1 MIKSVISLI
10 IFFFILGCEN
20 TSKKNITN
28 IVDNTKK
35 IINKKSTDTTQS
47 LDSNIPNNNV
57 FYYLGEN
64 YFIEGVEYI
73 PKENYSYNESGLASF
88 YGKELHN
95 TKTINNDLNKVT
107 ELLGRHKTLPLPSV
121 VKITNLENGLS
132 VVIKIVDR
140 HQDNSSLIQVS
151 RKVAQLLK
159 FYKNKVARVRV
170 EILADPSKQ
179 WKSVSMS
186 MNEATFNDT
195 IKSAP
200 TDIVSISDIDES
212 LEKNVDEHSI
222 EQPIEIGS
230 ETVIN
235 TDLFIKVSEFN
246 TYEEIEKIIKDLNK
260 SLKYTTERNNSLYNL
275 ILGPIKNVE
284 ADKLVSYFVA
294 KGYKKT
300 EIILK

>member
-10 IFFFILGCEN
+10 IIFFILGCEN

-73 PKENYSYNESGLASF
+73 PEENYSYIESGLASF

-121 VKITNLENGLS
+121 VKITNLENITISESRLS
-132 VVIKIVDR
+132 INFKISTK
-140 HQDNSSLIQVS
+140 HQHLD
-151 RKVAQLLK
+151 
-159 FYKNKVARVRV
+159 
-170 EILADPSKQ
+170 
-179 WKSVSMS
+179 
-186 MNEATFNDT
+186 
-195 IKSAP
+195 
-200 TDIVSISDIDES
+200 
-212 LEKNVDEHSI
+212 
-222 EQPIEIGS
+222 
-230 ETVIN
+230 
-235 TDLFIKVSEFN
+235 
-246 TYEEIEKIIKDLNK
+246 
-260 SLKYTTERNNSLYNL
+260 
-275 ILGPIKNVE
+275 
-284 ADKLVSYFVA
+284 
-294 KGYKKT
+294 
-300 EIILK
+300 

>member
-200 TDIVSISDIDES
+200 TDVVSISDIDES

>member
-10 IFFFILGCEN
+10 IIFFILGCEN

-212 LEKNVDEHSI
+212 LEKNFDEHSM

>member
-20 TSKKNITN
+20 TSNKNITN

-35 IINKKSTDTTQS
+35 IIKKKSTDTTKS
-47 LDSNIPNNNV
+47 LDSNISNNNV

-121 VKITNLENGLS
+121 VKITNLENGFSL
-132 VVIKIVDR
+132 VIKIVDR

-212 LEKNVDEHSI
+212 LEKNFDEHSM